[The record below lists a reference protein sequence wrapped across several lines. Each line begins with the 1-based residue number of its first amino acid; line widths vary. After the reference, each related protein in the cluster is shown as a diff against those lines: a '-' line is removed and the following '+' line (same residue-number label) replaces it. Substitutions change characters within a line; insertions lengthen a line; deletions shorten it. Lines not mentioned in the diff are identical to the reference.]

1 MSLSAPRGG
10 LPDVVEDWTS
20 APVLE
25 SEVPFSGRIFD
36 VRRDRVDLGEGGV
49 VVRDYIEHPGA
60 VAVVALQPFDGVDH
74 VLLIR
79 QYRHAARG
87 HVWELP
93 AGLLDVAGE
102 PHWKAAARELAEE
115 VDLVTGQWHV
125 LIDELASAGAFPEPV
140 RIFLARG
147 LSDVPGE
154 HRHERHAEELTI
166 RPLWVPLDDAHEAAL
181 RAQISNS
188 AALIG
193 VLAAHAARAAGW
205 ATLRAK
211 DAPWPAW
218 EAQRA
223 GGESAPHR
231 T

>member
-1 MSLSAPRGG
+1 M
-10 LPDVVEDWTS
+10 
-20 APVLE
+20 
-25 SEVPFSGRIFD
+25 PFSGRIFD
-36 VRRDRVDLGEGGV
+36 VRRDRVNLGEGGV

-115 VDLVTGQWHV
+115 VDLVAGQWHV

-223 GGESAPHR
+223 GRVRSPPDLTMAG

>member
-1 MSLSAPRGG
+1 MSLSDPRGG
-10 LPDVVEDWTS
+10 IADVVEDWTS

-25 SEVPFSGRIFD
+25 SEVPFSGLIFD
-36 VRRDRVDLGEGGV
+36 VRRDRIDLGEGGV
-49 VVRDYIEHPGA
+49 VVRDYVEHPGA

-79 QYRHAARG
+79 QYRHASRG

-93 AGLLDVAGE
+93 AGLLDVTGE
-102 PHWKAAARELAEE
+102 AHWKAAARELAEE
-115 VDLVTGQWHV
+115 VDLVAEQWHV

-140 RIFLARG
+140 RVYLARD
-147 LSDVPGE
+147 LRDVPAQ
-154 HRHERHAEELTI
+154 RAHERRAEELTI
-166 RPLWVPLDDAHEAAL
+166 QPLWVPLDDAHEAAL
-181 RAQISNS
+181 AARISNS

-193 VLAAHAARAAGW
+193 ILAAHAARAAGW
-205 ATLRAK
+205 ETLRAK

-223 GGESAPHR
+223 GGESAPR
-231 T
+231 RG

>member
-10 LPDVVEDWTS
+10 LADVVEDWTS
-20 APVLE
+20 APVVE
-25 SEVPFSGRIFD
+25 SEVPFSGLIFD

-49 VVRDYIEHPGA
+49 VVRDFVEHPGA

-79 QYRHAARG
+79 QYRHASRG

-93 AGLLDVAGE
+93 AGLLDVTGE
-102 PHWKAAARELAEE
+102 PHSQAAARELAEE
-115 VDLVTGQWHV
+115 VDIVAGQWDV

-140 RIFLARG
+140 RIFLARD
-147 LSDVPGE
+147 LRDVPRD
-154 HRHERHAEELTI
+154 HRHERRAEELTI

-181 RAQISNS
+181 AARISNS

-205 ATLRAK
+205 ATLRDK

-218 EAQRA
+218 EAQR
-223 GGESAPHR
+223 GGGDAAPHGG
-231 T
+231 